1 MSQETSL
8 SGDIGKRKFR
18 KVSTKQAARNREV
31 ARIKSKLPLFC
42 AICGKHTTGDAAH
55 LLPKSLY
62 PEYYTH
68 PLCIVRMCRTC
79 HQSYDND
86 LLFRQQQT
94 KLFNQ
99 ICRFDERAARKHFK
113 V

>member
-18 KVSTKQAARNREV
+18 KVSTKQSARNREV

-42 AICGKHTTGDAAH
+42 AICGRPANDAAH
-55 LLPKSLY
+55 LLPKSIY
-62 PEYYTH
+62 PGITPT
-68 PLCIVRMCRTC
+68 PLNLVILCREHHTL
-79 HQSYDND
+79 YDND
-86 LLFRQQQT
+86 ITFRRKQT